1 MIATNILEQ
10 LLNPG
15 IVWIFIP
22 LAGIALGGV
31 IALSAMFIKHR
42 ERMAKIG
49 MGIDPDD
56 SHLTAQ
62 SLTNSLGCAGDGTNS
77 NGVVA
82 AQSQDELAVL
92 GVFVDLGAQALGDGA
107 DGAGL
112 LHVSVVGIFGWN
124 VFLVVVDD
132 VIVVDVVFEVFAEL
146 GEESGFDKGHWGGFD
161 AFLHL

>member
-49 MGIDPDD
+49 MGIDPDAQPNACRPQDQQLSD
-56 SHLTAQ
+56 STPR
-62 SLTNSLGCAGDGTNS
+62 
-77 NGVVA
+77 
-82 AQSQDELAVL
+82 
-92 GVFVDLGAQALGDGA
+92 F
-107 DGAGL
+107 
-112 LHVSVVGIFGWN
+112 
-124 VFLVVVDD
+124 
-132 VIVVDVVFEVFAEL
+132 
-146 GEESGFDKGHWGGFD
+146 
-161 AFLHL
+161 